1 LPGPFLF
8 VCGPRD
14 RLMLTVAVGPSARRA
29 RHDSSRLAS
38 EKKIPFASLLHRD
51 PGNPSETRARPRLIA
66 PCTRR
71 DESKYR
77 RTESLNR
84 HLLSCIVAPTWH
96 YRWWVGRGG
105 TPRISAWPKLA
116 DFRRPYHMG
125 SENCFVRP
133 KICAPTDRIDARLG
147 LRPES
152 NKTGTYALRRMG
164 NRGRTRWIFAR
175 QNGWRRATW
184 RRWN

>member
-8 VCGPRD
+8 VRGPRD
-14 RLMLTVAVGPSARRA
+14 RLMFAVAVGPSTQGATTAVSLRRKISVRIA
-29 RHDSSRLAS
+29 VTSRSGQSA
-38 EKKIPFASLLHRD
+38 
-51 PGNPSETRARPRLIA
+51 ETRARPRLIA
-66 PCTRR
+66 PCARR

-77 RTESLNR
+77 RTESLYR

-105 TPRISAWPKLA
+105 TPIISVWPKLA

-133 KICAPTDRIDARLG
+133 KICAPVDRIDARLG